1 MTFVRDGQAG
11 PDPLSFGFM
20 AWMPELAT
28 SLPMT
33 REGALVNEV
42 MVQPRYLHINTCPIL
57 MLIKVKNLGT
67 AVAGKVPIYT
77 DEV

>member
-1 MTFVRDGQAG
+1 
-11 PDPLSFGFM
+11 LI
-20 AWMPELAT
+20 
-28 SLPMT
+28 
-33 REGALVNEV
+33 NEV